1 MGDLMGALMGG
12 AGGSQGAGGTESAGG
27 MGDLLGALMG
37 GAGGG
42 QAAGGMG
49 SLLGGLLGGSG
60 ASTGAGALLTP
71 LVSSLAEKLGL
82 PPEVA
87 QMVVSFAVDKLFSGA
102 RGGAMS
108 ASRSG
113 GDALDS
119 GDLNELL
126 VQMNSGQGV
135 ETDLLESTGMVA
147 ELSEQTGL
155 DADTAAASLQE
166 VFGMLGGQQ

>member
-12 AGGSQGAGGTESAGG
+12 AAGGSQGAGDMSG
-27 MGDLLGALMG
+27 LLGALMG
-37 GAGGG
+37 GADSG
-42 QAAGGMG
+42 QGSGGMG
-49 SLLGGLLGGSG
+49 SLLGALMGGGG
-60 ASTGAGALLTP
+60 ASTGAGSFLTP